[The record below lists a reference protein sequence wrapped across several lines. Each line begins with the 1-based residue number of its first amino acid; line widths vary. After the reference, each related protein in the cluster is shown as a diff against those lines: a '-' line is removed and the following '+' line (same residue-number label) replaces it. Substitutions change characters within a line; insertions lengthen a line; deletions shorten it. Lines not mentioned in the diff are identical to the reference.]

1 MNGELREL
9 VEEACPLVPVSH
21 RARLVQQF
29 NLAWDLAEAVRQS
42 YPESRLPESINKAFS
57 ALTRIGEQ
65 LSRRTYCV
73 GFLGPFQAGKSST
86 FNNVLNATDTDDE
99 PAKVGQGFPTTAVI
113 TRLVKSASG
122 QHRVRPVFLSTSEF
136 QEKRQFLL
144 HLVGF
149 KGDEKDEVVLQQIPG
164 ILRNWNKE
172 VRTRTDASGNEI
184 PVRRKDVEYL
194 ALFLKSYERFR
205 SRIADSRIVLDN
217 VPFSERARYLQHP
230 PDPWDQQDA
239 HVTPL
244 LHEVIIEYDTDAIP
258 PTLELLDLPGYD
270 GDCSVDAFLT
280 DQFLKT
286 LQAAFVFCR
295 ATDFGGIVETIV
307 TNLRHVLGHDLRG
320 RVWLVI
326 TRCDDINIRNDAT
339 REDRNIFEQIK
350 TFAKNKGIPQNQ
362 IIFVTND
369 LRGFRRRLDDEAFR
383 KRVNELID
391 AVSDDWPDLKQQW
404 ESLAQDGGIG
414 ALRRLIV
421 DQVANQVGESIA
433 RQASSRLPELCEML
447 YSHLRELDNEKR
459 LGELPDRITK
469 WRHRLLNA
477 TMVTPSQFRS
487 LADQFYKDLATAWD
501 SLELRPELVDHIAR
515 EGGNNRLRDEFMM
528 HAYRLDDA
536 IHKFMRTKWT
546 ATAYAPVVEDFRQHE
561 HADGYLP
568 LPGVCDDGVAAYLE
582 QCATRDQGD
591 LSWINGKLPSFK
603 ANNPFDDLPEHSAPI
618 YTGREYLEVMRR
630 KMQVVSQ
637 QIAILLTLRVR
648 QRVSDLLEQ
657 IRQYALDLFNRRDI
671 SLPNDWSQMMA
682 DFEKRISEIVR
693 G

>member
-1 MNGELREL
+1 MNGELRQL
-9 VEEACPLVPVSH
+9 VEEACPLVPVGH

-29 NLAWDLAEAVRQS
+29 NLARDLAEIVCQS
-42 YPESRLPESINKAFS
+42 YPEGHLPESINKALS
-57 ALTRIGEQ
+57 ALTRLGEQ

-86 FNNVLNATDTDDE
+86 FNNVLNATDTEEE

-122 QHRVRPVFLSTSEF
+122 KHCVRPVFLSTTEF
-136 QEKRQFLL
+136 EEKRQFLL
-144 HLVGF
+144 RLVGF
-149 KGDEKDEVVLQQIPG
+149 KGNEKDEVVLQQIPD
-164 ILRNWNKE
+164 ILRNWTKE

-194 ALFLKSYERFR
+194 ALFLRSYARFR
-205 SRIADSRIVLDN
+205 SSIADSRIVLNN
-217 VPFSERARYLQHP
+217 VPFAERARYLQHP

-244 LHEVIIEYDTDAIP
+244 LREVIIEYSTEAIP

-326 TRCDDINIRNDAT
+326 TRCDDINIRNGAT
-339 REDRNIFEQIK
+339 REDRNIFDQIK
-350 TFAKNKGIPQNQ
+350 NFAKNKGIPQSQ

-369 LRGFRRRLDDEAFR
+369 LAGFRRRMEDGTFR

-391 AVSDDWPDLKQQW
+391 AVSDDWPELRQQW
-404 ESLAQDGGIG
+404 DSLSEDGGIG

-421 DQVANQVGESIA
+421 DQVAKQVGESIA
-433 RQASSRLPELCEML
+433 RQASNRLPELCEIF

-459 LGELPDRITK
+459 LGELPERISK
-469 WRHRLLNA
+469 WRHRLLQA
-477 TMVTPSQFRS
+477 AIITPSQIRTF
-487 LADQFYKDLATAWD
+487 ANQFFNDLSATWD
-501 SLELRPELVDHIAR
+501 SLELRSELVDHIAR
-515 EGGNNRLRDEFMM
+515 EGGNTRLREEFMM
-528 HAYRLDDA
+528 HAYRLDNA
-536 IHKFMRTKWT
+536 IQTFLRTEWT
-546 ATAYAPVVEDFRQHE
+546 TTAYRPLVEQLRQHE
-561 HADGYLP
+561 HADGSLS
-568 LPGVCDDGVAAYLE
+568 LPGVCDSGIADYLE
-582 QCATRDQGD
+582 DCATRDQRD

-603 ANNPFDDLPEHSAPI
+603 AHNPFEDLPEHSAPI
-618 YTGREYLEVMRR
+618 YTGEEYLEVMTR

-637 QIAILLTLRVR
+637 QIAILLTLRVYDKVR
-648 QRVSDLLEQ
+648 ELLEL
-657 IRQYALDLFNRRDI
+657 IRQYALDLFNRGDI
-671 SLPNDWSQMMA
+671 SLPHEWSQMMA
-682 DFEKRISEIVR
+682 EFDRRMSEIVR
-693 G
+693 T